1 MKITRVETQVVTLP
15 MVIAGATP
23 RLRDRAVTS
32 IDVLLVRIDT
42 DEGISGWGESFGH
55 RIFPATRAAIDTV
68 LGPMC
73 VGREATQIAAIHDD
87 LQRLLHGIGR
97 NGPTIY
103 ALSGIDIA
111 LWDIAGKVAG
121 LPLYRLLGG
130 GPRADLPAYAS
141 LLRYGDAK
149 AVAFYTEQA
158 LKRGYRDIKLHEV
171 TLPEVKAARDDAGRD
186 VRRHGGAALR
196 VLRPGPAGLDP
207 LHRSHAGRDARGA
220 LLLRFRRESAGR
232 RDRSRQRADRGAAGA
247 GTRRGPR
254 SAHAV
259 DSRTHTRPPMR
270 SARLAPT

>member
-1 MKITRVETQVVTLP
+1 MRITRVETHVVTLP

-158 LKRGYRDIKLHEV
+158 LKRGYRDIKLHEI
-171 TLPEVKAARDDAGRD
+171 TLPEVKAARD
-186 VRRHGGAALR
+186 V
-196 VLRPGPAGLDP
+196 
-207 LHRSHAGRDARGA
+207 
-220 LLLRFRRESAGR
+220 
-232 RDRSRQRADRGAAGA
+232 AGA
-247 GTRRGPR
+247 GARIMLDTNCPWTVVEAVEMARRLAPLDLRWLEEPVFPPERRPARTTAPCGTFAARSRPAPWTTRSRASPR
-254 SAHAV
+254 SAA
-259 DSRTHTRPPMR
+259 
-270 SARLAPT
+270 